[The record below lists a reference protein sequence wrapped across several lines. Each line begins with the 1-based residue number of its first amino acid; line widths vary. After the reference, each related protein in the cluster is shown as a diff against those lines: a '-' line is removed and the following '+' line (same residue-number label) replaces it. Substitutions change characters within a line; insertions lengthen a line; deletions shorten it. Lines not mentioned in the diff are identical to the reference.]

1 MLFAQIM
8 NKKKIYVYSTLLVL
22 VFLAWVLINV
32 TSTRDSFNEERI
44 KIALRAAGNQLLL
57 SNRDATSLILPIRKQ
72 DARTYLISFEKDL
85 SFEPYTL
92 VTIIDQALI
101 KSKLPKNYLV
111 EVVQCADQEVAYSYQ
126 MSWEKENTIVSCA
139 GRNVPNSC
147 YSIKVVFLKKEVSFL
162 NTGIWITILGS
173 IILVFLIDVFVNRS
187 RRSTLKR
194 TAPAYTTIGRFRFYP
209 EQNKL
214 VKEAEEIAL
223 SRKECELLEIF
234 VAHPNE
240 VIKRDTLTKKV
251 WEDHGVIVGR
261 SLDTYVSKL
270 RKILKDDESIKLSN
284 VHGVGYKLIVN

>member
-1 MLFAQIM
+1 MLFAEIM
-8 NKKKIYVYSTLLVL
+8 NKKKIYLYTALLVI
-22 VFLAWVLINV
+22 VCLAWAFTNA
-32 TSTRDSFNEERI
+32 STTQDSFTERT
-44 KIALRAAGNQLLL
+44 KIALRQAGNQLLL
-57 SNRDATSLILPIRKQ
+57 SNRDSTSLILPIKKL
-72 DARTYLISFEKDL
+72 DATTYMITFEKDL
-85 SFEPYTL
+85 SFEPDNL
-92 VTIIDQALI
+92 VNVIDRALV

-111 EVVQCADQEVAYSYQ
+111 EVVQCIDQEVAYSYQ
-126 MSWEKENTIVSCA
+126 MSWEEENTIVSCA
-139 GRNVPNSC
+139 GRNVPKRC

-162 NTGIWITILGS
+162 STGVWIMVLCS
-173 IILVFLIDVFVNRS
+173 IIIVFLIDLFVNRRKLS
-187 RRSTLKR
+187 KPKLT
-194 TAPAYTTIGRFRFYP
+194 TGNYTSIGRFQFYP

-251 WEDHGVIVGR
+251 WEDNGVIVGR

-284 VHGVGYKLIVN
+284 VHGVGYKLIVD